1 MAKNYTRFTDV
12 EITGDLKVGGNVT
25 VAGIDDVDA
34 AVETTNTNP
43 TKAEFNA
50 LVGVVNA
57 LRAALGASSD

>member
-12 EITGDLKVGGNVT
+12 EITGELKVGGNVT
-25 VAGIDDVDA
+25 AAGIDDVDA

-43 TKAEFNA
+43 NKAEFNA
-50 LVGVVNA
+50 LVGVVNS